1 MNSRLTYT
9 LTTSFVMTLLRRTKQ
24 YLGPPPPPTFQS
36 ISHLRVQQILQL
48 QLRPRLRLLAKSNP
62 RRGTMDFA
70 AAIPSRSTA
79 THLSLATSAL
89 ATPTSSRGPNDPG
102 EVLEEWSSLIGI
114 VTAIVGNVFIALAL
128 NVQRYAHTR
137 LHKERARVR
146 QRARTPSRLS
156 RRNGT
161 TGSYGTISAA
171 SDAYDRRDGDRASKA
186 SNSSLLSDPALH
198 EPRRDDEAD
207 PLSNW
212 MQSTESSEPGGIK
225 NEEEKATSTY
235 LKSPYWWLGQILITV
250 GEMGNFL
257 AYGFAPASIV
267 SPLGVVAL
275 ISNCIIA
282 PVMFHERFRV
292 RDFWGVVIA
301 VAGVV
306 TVVFSAKQEE
316 TKLEPHDVW
325 DAITTTAF
333 EIYLG
338 VTISFII
345 MLMWASHRYGRRTIL
360 IDLGLVGLFG
370 GYTALATK
378 GVSSMLSSTLWR
390 AFATPVTY
398 VLLFILLITAV
409 MQIRYVNKALQHF
422 DSTQVIPIQF
432 VLFTLS
438 VILGSAILY
447 RDFEKTTPKQ
457 AAYFV
462 GGCLLTFFGVFLI
475 TSGRQQKGLDD
486 EDLLSEV
493 DGIEENIGL
502 GRHEQEAAA
511 LALGAQEAPR
521 PVTPSP
527 RSRRSSRVSRVS
539 FVGAVK
545 SGGCPDRRSVPA
557 VGRKETP
564 DSAPHVVAVKLPPGT
579 RAEGSCQESWSSSSS
594 LLPRANMSISAEPA
608 APGSASKPMA
618 GASAVTPP
626 TRDPGAALGHPPE
639 PPTTPRSDTKHSRTN
654 SHRPG
659 PRPFISP
666 SPLSSTVSTVVKDG
680 FLRDSPVTWARRPS
694 LRRIRSSI
702 RASLFYNDYI
712 AENTGGRSGCAE
724 LAISEALLSEVQ
736 EDSERGHGVDEPETD
751 APRSH
756 H

>member
-1 MNSRLTYT
+1 MNLRLTYT
-9 LTTSFVMTLLRRTKQ
+9 LTTSFVMALLRRTKQ

-36 ISHLRVQQILQL
+36 ISHLRLQHILQL
-48 QLRPRLRLLAKSNP
+48 RLRPRLRLLAASNA
-62 RRGTMDFA
+62 RRVSMDFA

-79 THLSLATSAL
+79 TRLSLATSAL

-146 QRARTPSRLS
+146 QRARAPSKLS

-161 TGSYGTISAA
+161 ADSYGTISAA
-171 SDAYDRRDGDRASKA
+171 SDAYDRRDGDRANKA
-186 SNSSLLSDPALH
+186 SNSSLLSDSALH

-212 MQSTESSEPGGIK
+212 MQSTESSEPGELK

-345 MLMWASHRYGRRTIL
+345 VLMWVSHRYGRRTIL

-398 VLLFILLITAV
+398 VLLFILLTTAV

-475 TSGRQQKGLDD
+475 TSGRQQKALDD

-511 LALGAQEAPR
+511 LALDAQEAPR

-545 SGGCPDRRSVPA
+545 SEGCPDRRPVPA
-557 VGRKETP
+557 LGRKETP
-564 DSAPHVVAVKLPPGT
+564 DSAPHVVAVKVPPGT

-594 LLPRANMSISAEPA
+594 LLPRANMSISTEPA
-608 APGSASKPMA
+608 APGSASKSMA

-626 TRDPGAALGHPPE
+626 TRDPGSALGHPPE

-736 EDSERGHGVDEPETD
+736 EDSERGHAVDEPETD
-751 APRSH
+751 APRSYH
-756 H
+756 